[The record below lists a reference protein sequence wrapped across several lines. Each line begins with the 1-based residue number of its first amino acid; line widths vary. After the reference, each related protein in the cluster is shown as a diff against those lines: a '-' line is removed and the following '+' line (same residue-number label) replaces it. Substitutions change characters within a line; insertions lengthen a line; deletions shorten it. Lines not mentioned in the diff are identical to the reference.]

1 MNEPH
6 SDSSPW
12 IVETN
17 DSSFEKDVLDRSR
30 EVPVVVDFW
39 APWCQPCRMLTPIL
53 EKLVGEFEGKFIL
66 VKVNTDEAQMTAAQF
81 RIQSIPCVYGFRDG
95 QIVDS
100 FVGVLPE
107 DQLRA
112 WLERLVPSEA
122 ELLTREGRALEQD
135 DPSAAEAV
143 YRRAIEAAP
152 DESGAKIALA
162 SLLLSQDRAD
172 ESRRIVEQ
180 LESRG
185 FLETEA
191 EAVKAAL
198 ELNRLGEES
207 PDIAACRAELDAQ
220 PDSGELQLKLA
231 GALAAAQQY
240 EEALQLSLDLVRR
253 DKQGIGQP
261 AKQLM
266 LDIFRVLPDDS
277 ELISEYRR
285 QLSAALY

>member
-1 MNEPH
+1 
-6 SDSSPW
+6 
-12 IVETN
+12 
-17 DSSFEKDVLDRSR
+17 
-30 EVPVVVDFW
+30 
-39 APWCQPCRMLTPIL
+39 MLTPIL

-81 RIQSIPCVYGFRDG
+81 RIQSIPCVYAFRDG
-95 QIVDS
+95 QPVDS

-107 DQLRA
+107 DQLRVR
-112 WLERLVPSEA
+112 LQRLVPSEA
-122 ELLTREGRALEQD
+122 EVLTREGRALEQD
-135 DPSAAEAV
+135 DPAAAEAA
-143 YRRAIEAAP
+143 YRQAIEAAP
-152 DESGAKIALA
+152 DESDAKIALA
-162 SLLLSQDRAD
+162 GLLLSQDRAD
-172 ESRRIVEQ
+172 ESRRIIEQ

-185 FLETEA
+185 FLENEA

-198 ELNRLGEES
+198 ELNRLGQEA
-207 PDIAACRAELDAQ
+207 PDIAACRAELEAE
-220 PDSGELQLKLA
+220 PDRGELQLKLA

-285 QLSAALY
+285 QLSSALY